1 MKINVLLTGQVRD
14 EQVFSV
20 LLEGLRTA
28 ASKIRQVV
36 VSTWLED
43 IPRMKALGSDALVP
57 AYVETMPP
65 AYLSVINNRDVG
77 SYLAQRAQI
86 VTGLKA
92 FSESVHTVRLRA
104 DHNFG
109 SPENVGRYLDLLLA
123 AWCSPFFEDRS
134 LVSGVDDSCPYFFED
149 RALALCPRHVERF
162 VSASIADTTS
172 VDYFNIFPEYQFYK
186 ALIQPKSSLFERHD
200 HRFRLRTGCGDDFSA
215 YDYDVLGTAYRQYVI
230 DYMGEVSANVAFLRD
245 TAKICGVEAEYQQ
258 LCELNVVPRNFRI
271 DSYDEYWEHWKRRSD
286 RYELDVR
293 FSEVNVGVVNDK
305 QRFNALYLKY
315 FAGEHRAVINM
326 EMDEGPCLMAM
337 AELKAVSYIHCG
349 EREAGIREMLSVV
362 EKGGRG
368 FEVLFYLLR
377 ELSRDG
383 DIERF
388 EEIAAIAAAQF
399 SHETRMGEHIE
410 AMRQNFKKSKVRKK

>member
-20 LLEGLRTA
+20 LVEGLRA
-28 ASKIRQVV
+28 AESKLSQVV

-43 IPRMKALGSDALVP
+43 IPHMKALGSDALEP
-57 AYVETMPP
+57 TYVETMPP

-86 VTGLKA
+86 ITGLKA
-92 FSESVHTVRLRA
+92 FSESAHTVRLRA

-109 SPENVGRYLDLLLA
+109 SPENIGRYLDLLSA
-123 AWCSPFFEDRS
+123 AWSSPFFEDRS

-149 RALALCPRHVERF
+149 RVLALCPRHIERF
-162 VSASIADTTS
+162 VSASIADTNS

-186 ALIQPKSSLFERHD
+186 SLIQPKSSPFERHD

-215 YDYDVLGTAYRQYVI
+215 YDYEVLGKAYRQYVI
-230 DYMGEVSANVAFLRD
+230 DYMGEVSANVAFLHD
-245 TAKICGVEAEYQQ
+245 TAKIGGIEAEYQS
-258 LCELNVVPRNFRI
+258 LCELIVVPRNFRI
-271 DSYDEYWEHWKRRSD
+271 DSYDEYWAHWKRRSD

-293 FSEVNVGVVNDK
+293 FSEANVNVINDK

-315 FAGEHRAVINM
+315 FSGNHRAVINM
-326 EMDEGPCLMAM
+326 EMDEGPCTMAM
-337 AELKAVSYIHCG
+337 TELKAVSYIHCG

-362 EKGGRG
+362 ENGGRG

-377 ELSRDG
+377 ELSLDG